1 MKTIRLKLNQ
11 PSDPGWTPS
20 TVKRRRHR
28 GAEASP
34 VIASSVWRFDA
45 QGMSAMGAISPA
57 AAIVVNEKRRAPD
70 VHDEPQVR
78 RRHRGVHQGTV
89 AWTYRE

>member
-34 VIASSVWRFDA
+34 VIASLMNRRCA
-45 QGMSAMGAISPA
+45 AGTGAFIEEQSLRLRVDISG
-57 AAIVVNEKRRAPD
+57 IR
-70 VHDEPQVR
+70 
-78 RRHRGVHQGTV
+78 
-89 AWTYRE
+89 